1 MKNLKA
7 ILISVIAIMF
17 LSTNTYAGQWGVGV
31 SGSIAAIGAE
41 GTESETANTGTDN
54 SVRSATASNNTAIGS
69 VFAEYSADNGF
80 TIGFDY
86 IPGSAD
92 VSSKSIKRTD
102 ATADAN
108 ETTQDDGDRTANAE
122 IENHTTIYAEVPLH
136 NGLFFKGGYVEMDVN
151 TTESE
156 TVAGGSTYGTKTVDG
171 LLYGLGYRNSFGTN
185 GFYKVEGTHTAFDS
199 ISLASSSDHKISADL
214 DVTQAKFSIG
224 YNF

>member
-1 MKNLKA
+1 MAEPHPVHPLAVATKLLHTPGASAGLHGRRGGRKEVVHVYKA
-7 ILISVIAIMF
+7 
-17 LSTNTYAGQWGVGV
+17 G
-31 SGSIAAIGAE
+31 
-41 GTESETANTGTDN
+41 
-54 SVRSATASNNTAIGS
+54 R
-69 VFAEYSADNGF
+69 EYSADNGF

-92 VSSKSIKRTD
+92 VSSNSIKRTD